1 MIFARARAFNMTKR
15 DVDSAEQ
22 VMKLRTAAYAAM
34 VAGIAALGALI
45 AGFPLMLALPAA
57 ALAGAAVYFG
67 ALFFADYSGRAA
79 ASIYQPS
86 GSSTPA
92 IREYSLADSLVARG
106 QTAEAA
112 EAYALLSEDFPN
124 DAEPRLRHARLLRDK
139 TQRYEDAAQ
148 IYKSALSIPKL
159 KPETELVILRE
170 LIELF
175 THKLHAAP
183 RALPYLARVVEKYA
197 SSNAGA
203 WARAE
208 MSDIKQAMLKQDG
221 LEDGP

>member
-1 MIFARARAFNMTKR
+1 MKYRN
-15 DVDSAEQ
+15 VDSAELA
-22 VMKLRTAAYAAM
+22 MKLRTAAFAAAVF
-34 VAGIAALGALI
+34 VAVFLGSIVGGLSLILALVPAALI
-45 AGFPLMLALPAA
+45 AV
-57 ALAGAAVYFG
+57 AVYHG
-67 ALFFADYSGRAA
+67 VLEFAEHAGRAA
-79 ASIYQPS
+79 AAIYQPS

-106 QTAEAA
+106 QIEEAA

-148 IYKSALSIPKL
+148 IYKGALAIPKL

-170 LIELF
+170 LIELY
-175 THKLHAAP
+175 THKLRAAP
-183 RALPYLARVVEKYA
+183 RALPYLARVVEKHG
-197 SSNAGA
+197 SSNAGI

-208 MSDIKQAMLKQDG
+208 MSDIKHSLLEQDR
-221 LEDGP
+221 